1 MHKQPL
7 HRLVRIAIAC
17 RKQCLLA
24 ANHWEAHP
32 LKLRHCLCIEFR
44 QTWCRILV
52 FWEWFLARLKA
63 APDVLVKLQ
72 DIIVRKYDWN
82 I

>member
-7 HRLVRIAIAC
+7 HRLVRIAIAS
-17 RKQCLLA
+17 RKQRLLA

-32 LKLRHCLCIEFR
+32 LKLRHRLRVEFR

-52 FWEWFLARLKA
+52 FWEWLLARLEA
-63 APDVLVKLQ
+63 TSNVLVKLQ
-72 DIIVRKYDWN
+72 DIIVWKYDWDV
-82 I
+82 